1 MVYGSTD
8 NIQLR
13 IDLMQRAGATQA
25 EVEKYKKEHWIF
37 KSVRRMA
44 WEDAKEGGDLER
56 AIEILQESRKIDQD
70 DRYDVAAYTRQ
81 LINLY
86 HETGKTEEEKEER
99 YRAFIDGAG
108 ADIKQ
113 FRTLKGM
120 CGTGEWSQKR
130 SHIILATKD
139 VKLRCAYLA
148 EEGMIKQL
156 YEEVAAEESVE
167 LLDQYAPLLREK
179 YSEEILER
187 YKQLVVQ
194 LAEDARNRAAYR
206 NLTGYLERM
215 KRCNGGEQVIR
226 ELILG
231 WMDQYSTRKVM
242 MEELEKMLE

>member
-1 MVYGSTD
+1 LLDRIKQLDSIIERGRARRDCGTTYSMIYGSTD

-13 IDLMQRAGATQA
+13 IDLMQRAGATQT

-44 WEDAKEGGDLER
+44 WEEAKESGDLER

-99 YRAFIDGAG
+99 YRVFIDGAG

-120 CGTGEWSQKR
+120 CGTGEWNQKR
-130 SHIILATKD
+130 SHIIFGD
-139 VKLRCAYLA
+139 
-148 EEGMIKQL
+148 
-156 YEEVAAEESVE
+156 
-167 LLDQYAPLLREK
+167 
-179 YSEEILER
+179 
-187 YKQLVVQ
+187 
-194 LAEDARNRAAYR
+194 
-206 NLTGYLERM
+206 
-215 KRCNGGEQVIR
+215 KRCGIALCVSGRRGNV
-226 ELILG
+226 
-231 WMDQYSTRKVM
+231 
-242 MEELEKMLE
+242 